1 MAKSRSKKRV
11 LITGI
16 AGFAGSYLAELLLDK
31 NYEVYGFLAPREK
44 DTNIK
49 HLKSKLKL
57 DRFDILKADKIVNFT
72 KKSKPEYIFHLAAFS
87 SVGLSFTHEKLTFD
101 VNFIGTFNILKAV
114 TELKLTPKK
123 IIYISSPDIYGH
135 FRSTGKKLAETQPF
149 SPVSPYAVS
158 KIAAEQLCQFYFQS
172 HKLPIAIVRPFNHTG
187 PRQITDFV
195 VPSFCKQIAE
205 IEKGKSQPK
214 MSVGDLS
221 VKRDLSDVRDI
232 VRGYYL
238 LARRGRSGEVYHLC
252 SGKAVPI
259 REALNKLR
267 KMATVAINVKE
278 DKSRFRKSD
287 IPILEGSYRK
297 AAQAVGWSPEFK
309 LEQTL
314 KDTLDFWRNKTK

>member
-1 MAKSRSKKRV
+1 MAKSRNKKRV

-16 AGFAGSYLAELLLDK
+16 AGFAGSYLAEYLLNK
-31 NYEVYGFLAPREK
+31 NYDVYGFLAPREK
-44 DTNIK
+44 DINIK
-49 HLKSKLKL
+49 HLKNDLIL
-57 DRFDILKADKIVNFT
+57 DRFDILKAEKVLNFI

-87 SVGLSFTHEKLTFD
+87 SVGLSFRHEKLTFD
-101 VNFIGTFNILKAV
+101 VNFTGTFNILKAV
-114 TELKLTPKK
+114 TDLKQTPKK

-135 FRSTGKKLAETQPF
+135 FKSTGKKLTETQPF
-149 SPVSPYAVS
+149 SPISPYAVS
-158 KIAAEQLCQFYFQS
+158 KIAAENLCQFYFQS
-172 HKLPIAIVRPFNHTG
+172 HKLPIVIVRPFNHTG

-205 IEKGKSQPK
+205 IEKGKKQPK

-238 LARRGRSGEVYHLC
+238 LARSGRPGQVYHLC
-252 SGKAVPI
+252 SSHAVSI
-259 REALNKLR
+259 RDVLSKLR
-267 KMATVAINVKE
+267 KMATVPINVNE

-297 AAQAVGWSPEFK
+297 AKSIGWSPEYK

-314 KDTLDFWRNKTK
+314 KDTLNYWRNKTK